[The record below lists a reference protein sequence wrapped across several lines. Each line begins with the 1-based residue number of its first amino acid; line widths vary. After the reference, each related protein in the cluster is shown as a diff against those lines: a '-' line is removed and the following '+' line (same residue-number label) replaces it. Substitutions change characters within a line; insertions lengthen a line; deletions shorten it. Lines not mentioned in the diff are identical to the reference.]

1 MMFLLTSFIAALALW
16 SLVRI
21 VMQRAAIALSPIQA
35 PGPDSLYF
43 EMRTGLILA
52 AGAHISQLLGYRG
65 AADCLAQF
73 DGAAH
78 FKNASLVQ
86 LISGAVNPE
95 ALVLQTAQGQTL
107 PGDLRIR
114 VIEGVEA
121 VEVQAATKVE
131 RRARVLTPSGT
142 SRPALPIPIPIPLA
156 PGPLFSVLAA
166 SHAGDAIE
174 TYHALFDRK
183 SLRLQPSPDLNRRMG
198 FLVNNR
204 WLSSALWQRC
214 LDPDDHERVLQCLT
228 GQVVDDVTCR
238 VATLAGELLFLR
250 LTVIALPDALG
261 SLTAGANA
269 GCGAGLLKIQLDQ
282 QTGQAEGSLTAQR
295 RQGAP
300 VGAPA
305 SRVDKARSGRAVTD
319 AASPDGVALTDDEL
333 NGVVQARP
341 LPASESLALDRD
353 AENKDQGSAGRVL
366 LIEDD
371 PVVRQALL
379 PVLSEAGL
387 SVTTAASLSRAINLW
402 QKGAFDLVI
411 TDRNLGRDSILPF
424 LDEMAHEGSTVPVML
439 MTADP
444 FDHAA
449 VHTTL
454 AKPFDLAAFQGF
466 LEAGLDAMHAAH
478 KQRLGVAP

>member
-1 MMFLLTSFIAALALW
+1 MFLLTSFIAALALW

-21 VMQRAAIALSPIQA
+21 VMQRVAIALSPIQA

-52 AGAHISQLLGYRG
+52 AGAHISQLLGYRR

-86 LISGAVNPE
+86 LISGAVKPE

-131 RRARVLTPSGT
+131 RRTRVLTPSDA
-142 SRPALPIPIPIPLA
+142 SRPALPIPIPLA
-156 PGPLFSVLAA
+156 PGPLFSVLAT
-166 SHAGDAIE
+166 SHAGESIE
-174 TYHALFDRK
+174 TYHAVFDRK
-183 SLRLQPSPDLNRRMG
+183 SFRLQPSPDLNRRMG

-204 WLSSALWQRC
+204 WLSSALWQKC
-214 LDPDDHERVLQCLT
+214 LDPDDYERVLQCLT

-295 RQGAP
+295 RKGGP

-305 SRVDKARSGRAVTD
+305 SRVDNARSGRAVTD
-319 AASPDGVALTDDEL
+319 AASPDGVALTHDEL
-333 NGVVQARP
+333 KGVGQARP
-341 LPASESLALDRD
+341 LPALASLALDRD

-387 SVTTAASLSRAINLW
+387 SVTTAASLNRAINLW

-411 TDRNLGRDSILPF
+411 TDRNLGRDSILPL
-424 LDEMAHEGSTVPVML
+424 LDEMAHEGSTVPVLL

-454 AKPFDLAAFQGF
+454 AKHFDLAAFQDF

-478 KQRLGVAP
+478 KQSLGVAP

>member
-1 MMFLLTSFIAALALW
+1 MPWA
-16 SLVRI
+16 
-21 VMQRAAIALSPIQA
+21 
-35 PGPDSLYF
+35 
-43 EMRTGLILA
+43 
-52 AGAHISQLLGYRG
+52 
-65 AADCLAQF
+65 
-73 DGAAH
+73 
-78 FKNASLVQ
+78 
-86 LISGAVNPE
+86 
-95 ALVLQTAQGQTL
+95 
-107 PGDLRIR
+107 
-114 VIEGVEA
+114 
-121 VEVQAATKVE
+121 
-131 RRARVLTPSGT
+131 
-142 SRPALPIPIPIPLA
+142 
-156 PGPLFSVLAA
+156 
-166 SHAGDAIE
+166 
-174 TYHALFDRK
+174 
-183 SLRLQPSPDLNRRMG
+183 
-198 FLVNNR
+198 
-204 WLSSALWQRC
+204 
-214 LDPDDHERVLQCLT
+214 
-228 GQVVDDVTCR
+228 
-238 VATLAGELLFLR
+238 
-250 LTVIALPDALG
+250 

-305 SRVDKARSGRAVTD
+305 SRVDKARSGRAGTD
-319 AASPDGVALTDDEL
+319 AASLDGVALTDDEL
-333 NGVVQARP
+333 KGVGQARP
-341 LPASESLALDRD
+341 LPALESLALDRD

-411 TDRNLGRDSILPF
+411 TDRNLGRDSILPL
-424 LDEMAHEGSTVPVML
+424 LDEMAHEGSTVPVLL

>member
-1 MMFLLTSFIAALALW
+1 MFLLTSFIAALALW

-52 AGAHISQLLGYRG
+52 AGAHISQLLGYRR

-214 LDPDDHERVLQCLT
+214 LDPDDHDRVLQCLT

-333 NGVVQARP
+333 KGVVQARP

-454 AKPFDLAAFQGF
+454 AKPFDLAAFQDF

>member
-1 MMFLLTSFIAALALW
+1 MFLLTSFIAALALW

-21 VMQRAAIALSPIQA
+21 VMQRAAIAPNPIQA

-52 AGAHISQLLGYRG
+52 AGAHISQLLGYRR

-86 LISGAVNPE
+86 LISGAVKPE
-95 ALVLQTAQGQTL
+95 ALVLQTAQGDAL
-107 PGDLRIR
+107 PGALRIR

-131 RRARVLTPSGT
+131 RRARVLTPSD
-142 SRPALPIPIPIPLA
+142 SSWPVSPIVSPLT
-156 PGPLFSVLAA
+156 PEPLFSVLAA
-166 SHAGDAIE
+166 SHAGESIE
-174 TYHALFDRK
+174 TYHALFDSK

-198 FLVNNR
+198 FPVNNR
-204 WLSSALWQRC
+204 WLSSALWQKC
-214 LDPDDHERVLQCLT
+214 LDPDDYERVLQCLT

-238 VATLAGELLFLR
+238 VATLVGELLFLR

-295 RQGAP
+295 RQGGP

-305 SRVDKARSGRAVTD
+305 SRFDKARSGRAGTD
-319 AASPDGVALTDDEL
+319 AASPDRVALTHDEL
-333 NGVVQARP
+333 KGVGQARP
-341 LPASESLALDRD
+341 LPALASLALNRD
-353 AENKDQGSAGRVL
+353 AEIKNQGSAGRVL

-387 SVTTAASLSRAINLW
+387 SVTTAASLNRAINLW

-411 TDRNLGRDSILPF
+411 TDRNLGRDSILPL
-424 LDEMAHEGSTVPVML
+424 LDEMAHEGSTVPVLL

-454 AKPFDLAAFQGF
+454 AKPFDLAAFQDF
-466 LEAGLDAMHAAH
+466 LEAGLDAMHAAY

>member
-1 MMFLLTSFIAALALW
+1 MFLLTSFIAALALW

-52 AGAHISQLLGYRG
+52 AGAHISQLLGYRR

-86 LISGAVNPE
+86 LISGAVKPE

-131 RRARVLTPSGT
+131 RRARVLTPSDA
-142 SRPALPIPIPIPLA
+142 SRPALPIPIPLA

-174 TYHALFDRK
+174 TYHALFDSK

-204 WLSSALWQRC
+204 WLSSALWQKC
-214 LDPDDHERVLQCLT
+214 LDPDDYERVLQCLT

-295 RQGAP
+295 RQGGP

-305 SRVDKARSGRAVTD
+305 SRVDKARSGRAGTD
-319 AASPDGVALTDDEL
+319 AASPDGVALTHDEL
-333 NGVVQARP
+333 KGVGQARP
-341 LPASESLALDRD
+341 LPALASLALDRD

>member
-21 VMQRAAIALSPIQA
+21 VMQRAAIAPNPIQA

-52 AGAHISQLLGYRG
+52 AGAHISQLLGYRR

-86 LISGAVNPE
+86 LISGAVKPE
-95 ALVLQTAQGQTL
+95 ALVLQTAQGDAL
-107 PGDLRIR
+107 PGALRIR

-131 RRARVLTPSGT
+131 RRARVLTPSDA
-142 SRPALPIPIPIPLA
+142 SWPALPIPIPLA

-174 TYHALFDRK
+174 TYHALFDSK

-204 WLSSALWQRC
+204 WLSSALWQKC
-214 LDPDDHERVLQCLT
+214 LDPDDYERVLQCLT

-238 VATLAGELLFLR
+238 VATLVGELLFLR

-261 SLTAGANA
+261 SFTAGANA

-295 RQGAP
+295 RQGGP

-305 SRVDKARSGRAVTD
+305 SRVDKARSGGAGTD
-319 AASPDGVALTDDEL
+319 AASPDGVALTHDEL
-333 NGVVQARP
+333 KGVGQARP
-341 LPASESLALDRD
+341 LPALASLALDRD

-387 SVTTAASLSRAINLW
+387 SVTTAASLNRAINLW

-411 TDRNLGRDSILPF
+411 TDRNLGRDSILPL

-454 AKPFDLAAFQGF
+454 AKPFDLAAFQDF
-466 LEAGLDAMHAAH
+466 LEAGLDAMHAAY

>member
-131 RRARVLTPSGT
+131 RRTRVLTPSGT

-214 LDPDDHERVLQCLT
+214 LDPDDHDRVLQCLT

-333 NGVVQARP
+333 KGVVQARP